1 MFMQIY
7 FYEAFEE
14 EANQLHWHLGKDLLY
29 GLTPKTIQETDH
41 EEPPARL
48 ISIRTQSRVPAR
60 WAGKLDGILSRSTG
74 FDHLLALKPQLSQ
87 PVALGYLEE
96 YSTRAVAEHAILLT
110 HSLLRKLPHQLR
122 QFGEF
127 KRDGLTGTE
136 CAGKKMLV
144 VGVGRIG
151 SEIVTIAKAMGFV
164 VKGVDLVRDKPD
176 VEYTTREEGIRWA
189 DVIVCAMNLTEE
201 NKGYFS
207 YDLLFNASKGSI
219 FVNIARGELSPL
231 MDLEMLLEEGILG
244 GVGLDVF
251 EHESALAVELRL
263 HEHPHSDLMLRVQ
276 RMLKHPNV
284 LFTPHNAFNT
294 REAVERKTAMTVQ
307 QIRHFQ
313 KHNEFLW
320 KV

>member
-1 MFMQIY
+1 MDIY

-14 EANQLHWHLGKDLLY
+14 EADQLHWHLEKDLLY

-41 EEPPARL
+41 TDPPARL
-48 ISIRTQSRVPAR
+48 ISIRTQSQVPPQ

-74 FDHLLALKPQLSQ
+74 YDHLLALKPQLTQ

-96 YSTRAVAEHAILLT
+96 YSTRAVAEQAILLT
-110 HSLLRKLPHQLR
+110 HALLRKLPQQVR

-127 KRDGLTGTE
+127 QRDGLTGTE

-151 SEIVTIAKAMGFV
+151 GEIVSIAKAMGFI
-164 VKGVDLVRDKPD
+164 VKGVDLVQGKSGVDYATRD
-176 VEYTTREEGIRWA
+176 EGIRWA
-189 DVIVCAMNLTEE
+189 DVIVCAMNLTGG

-207 YDLLFNASKGSI
+207 YDLLFQNATKGCL
-219 FVNIARGELSPL
+219 FVNIARGEISPL
-231 MDLEMLLEEGILG
+231 LDLEMLLEEGILG

-251 EHESALAVELRL
+251 EHESSLAVELRL
-263 HEHPHSDLMLRVQ
+263 HQHPHSELLLRVQ
-276 RMLKHPNV
+276 RLLKRPNV

-307 QIRHFQ
+307 QIRHFL
-313 KHNEFLW
+313 KHGEFLW
-320 KV
+320 RV